1 MLRKL
6 LTLLRIQNIQV
17 IDTLKQIKVFSFK
30 LELDKKMFRRC
41 IEALKLDLNKK
52 YIKNVL

>member
-6 LTLLRIQNIQV
+6 LALLRIQNIQV